1 MAYVLGYL
9 YADGSL
15 ENAHYLR
22 GKYIRVTSID
32 RKSIDNIRKSL
43 KSEHRIITL

>member
-15 ENAHYLR
+15 SDCSYIRA
-22 GKYIRVTSID
+22 KYISVTSTDKD
-32 RKSIDNIRKSL
+32 RIELFKSL
-43 KSEHRIITL
+43 SSQPPAL